1 MSTQYGFYIDSSRC
15 TGCKTCEMACKDY
28 KNLAPDVSFRRIY
41 EYAGG
46 TWRQEADGSWQQNV
60 FSYYLSI
67 ACNHCE
73 DPACVKVCPSGA
85 MHKRDDGLVVVNEDV
100 CIGCRY
106 CAMACPYGAPQY
118 NEAKGH
124 MTKCDGCQERL
135 AVGLKPVCVES
146 CPLRALD
153 FGPIEDLRRQHGTL
167 AQLAPLPQAR
177 YTKPCIVLKPNANSR
192 PCDDTTGY
200 LANPREV

>member
-1 MSTQYGFYIDSSRC
+1 MTEQYGFYIDSDRC
-15 TGCKTCEMACKDY
+15 TGCKTCELACKDY
-28 KNLAPDVSFRRIY
+28 KDLPVDVNYRRIY

-46 TWRQEADGSWQQNV
+46 DWLANGNCWQQNV

-67 ACNHCE
+67 SCNHCE

-85 MHKRDDGLVVVNEDV
+85 MHKNADGFVIVDEEL

-106 CAMACPYGAPQY
+106 CHMACPYDAPQY
-118 NEAKGH
+118 SEAKGH
-124 MTKCDGCQERL
+124 MTKCDGCYSRVKAGE
-135 AVGLKPVCVES
+135 KPICVES

-153 FGPIEDLRRQHGTL
+153 FAPISELRTKYGEL
-167 AQLAPLPQAR
+167 AALAPLPAEH
-177 YTKPCIVLKPNANSR
+177 YTAPNLVIKPNKNAR
-192 PCDDTTGY
+192 PSGDTSGF